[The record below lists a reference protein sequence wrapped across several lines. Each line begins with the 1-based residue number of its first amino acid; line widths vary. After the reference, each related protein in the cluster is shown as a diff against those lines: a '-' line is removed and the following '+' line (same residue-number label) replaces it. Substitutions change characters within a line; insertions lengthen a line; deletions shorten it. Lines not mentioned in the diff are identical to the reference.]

1 MVSPQTASKVVTGM
15 NAFYGL
21 SLLFTDFSL
30 KNYGETTEMA
40 RLWYKWV
47 GVSFMWS
54 FVPFAILALK
64 NQNDDAK
71 LRNML
76 SYVGMMTMGN
86 LAMMVAAGPKS
97 AGGIFVD
104 KEHLINTVFNFAMI
118 PFLASVV
125 NTGPRPVAEGPLPK
139 LLTTPVKQAL
149 ALNAAAF
156 LFWFIDF
163 ATLSPVTKYCTGCDI
178 SDPYLY
184 DATRWFVMSIVQGIA
199 WISYTIYFEDAEGQ
213 KTIATWYV
221 AMNCIIEYL
230 IRFSP
235 LGTETPEGAVM
246 EGTILRV
253 VLLGSLAW
261 SLQGGKA
268 KSS

>member
-1 MVSPQTASKVVTGM
+1 VDETKSRKHAKTGHQCQPALNFRILVTESAKDTIESCESLKQAKDIHKLDIMVSPQTASKVVMGM

-104 KEHLINTVFNFAMI
+104 KEHLINTVINFAMI
-118 PFLASVV
+118 P
-125 NTGPRPVAEGPLPK
+125 
-139 LLTTPVKQAL
+139 
-149 ALNAAAF
+149 
-156 LFWFIDF
+156 
-163 ATLSPVTKYCTGCDI
+163 
-178 SDPYLY
+178 
-184 DATRWFVMSIVQGIA
+184 
-199 WISYTIYFEDAEGQ
+199 
-213 KTIATWYV
+213 
-221 AMNCIIEYL
+221 
-230 IRFSP
+230 
-235 LGTETPEGAVM
+235 
-246 EGTILRV
+246 
-253 VLLGSLAW
+253 
-261 SLQGGKA
+261 
-268 KSS
+268 